1 MELDPNDAGAYYVR
15 GGILE
20 KMNLLDESIED
31 FTSALRIDPNHFNA
45 AYARGACENK
55 RGNYLKAIE
64 DYNFAFEKDKCLST
78 SPRKIPLA
86 SVNYMLDTNGKELDS
101 AINLSESKS
110 ITEETKSKQ
119 KNEEHNTQIIE
130 TSTWKASL
138 NESQNVSPKWSSLEK
153 TAKNNPEVEKYH
165 TLGYEARKKG
175 DYNKAVAMYSKAI
188 ELSDGFFKA
197 YFNRGFAY
205 DKLEEYEKAIG
216 DYSKALEIE
225 PKNAFVYYNRGVSLD
240 KLQRYDEA
248 IYNFSMAIT
257 LNPTKADFYHNR
269 GFAFRKKLDYEKAIQ
284 DYNKAI
290 NLNPSHFKVQVYV
303 INRQTTIKLPVSRKW
318 VNSQKQNKAT
328 KMP

>member
-1 MELDPNDAGAYYVR
+1 LELDPNDAGGYYVR

-64 DYNFAFEKDKCLST
+64 DYNFAFEKDKCLSA
-78 SPRKIPLA
+78 SPRRIPLA
-86 SVNYMLDTNGKELDS
+86 SVNYMLDTNGKEADS

-110 ITEETKSKQ
+110 ITEGVKAKPLIN
-119 KNEEHNTQIIE
+119 NEEQIIE
-130 TSTWKASL
+130 TSTWKV
-138 NESQNVSPKWSSLEK
+138 NESQDISPKWSSLGK
-153 TAKNNPEVEKYH
+153 TGKSNPEVDKYH
-165 TLGYEARKKG
+165 ALGYEARKKG
-175 DYNKAVAMYSKAI
+175 DYNKAVVMYSKAI
-188 ELSDGFFKA
+188 ELSNGFFKA
-197 YFNRGFAY
+197 YFNRGFAF
-205 DKLEEYEKAIG
+205 DKLGEYEKAIG
-216 DYSKALEIE
+216 DYSRALEIE

-257 LNPTKADFYHNR
+257 LDPTKADFYHNR

-290 NLNPSHFKVQVYV
+290 ELNSSHFKVSAFIIY
-303 INRQTTIKLPVSRKW
+303 RQTIIKQLTSKKW
-318 VNSQKQNKAT
+318 ANSPKLNKAM